1 MLVWRVNRTAASY
14 NPAFEEAALPIRVLP
29 EEVASAIAAGEV
41 VERPASVVKELVEN
55 ALDAEARSI
64 DIQVERGGRERI
76 AVADDGSGIDPDEV
90 ALSLMRH
97 ATSKLETTQ
106 DLTAIRTLGFRGEAL
121 AAIAAVS
128 HLEITSRT
136 KQAEV
141 GVHLSSEAG
150 VAGRPKPVGAP
161 VGTQVQV
168 RNLFFNV
175 PARLKFL
182 KSEDNER
189 RRILGLVTR
198 YALAYPQVRF
208 ELVQEGRRVFQSTG
222 SGEPREVLAAM
233 FGLDLARQVL
243 TLPATEARGVR
254 VGGFISPPSVQRS
267 SRREIT
273 FFVNG
278 RWIQDASLA
287 AAVVQAYH
295 GLLMVGRFP
304 LAVVFLTLP
313 PEDVD
318 VNVHPAKAE
327 VRFREPEVVF
337 SVLQRVVRASLL
349 GQATPPSL
357 DLPAGWGERP
367 WGLGGQAVSPE
378 WQIAHASE
386 AEPLMTG
393 PAQRSLAGA
402 GVPLL
407 RAVGQVGAA
416 YLVAEGPD
424 GLYLIDQHAAHERV
438 LFETLMAAE
447 RSGVRE
453 SQGLLEPV
461 TLELSSAQSIALEP
475 QLGVMQHLGFEIEPF
490 GRDAFRVRAL
500 PALLAGLQPEEAVL
514 AVVEEF
520 EEDESPLEA
529 ETEARLA
536 ARVCKRAAVKAGQV
550 LSMAEQEQLLRD
562 LEACASPRTCP
573 HGRPTMIHLSVES
586 LERQFGRRG

>member
-1 MLVWRVNRTAASY
+1 MAGY
-14 NPAFEEAALPIRVLP
+14 NPSFEEAALTIHLLP

-55 ALDAEARSI
+55 ALDAGARSI

-76 AVADDGSGIDPDEV
+76 TVADDGCGIDPDEV
-90 ALSLMRH
+90 VLALARH

-106 DLTAIRTLGFRGEAL
+106 DLFAIRTLGFRGEAL
-121 AAIAAVS
+121 ASIAAVS
-128 HLEITSRT
+128 HLEITSRIEL
-136 KQAEV
+136 A
-141 GVHLSSEAG
+141 EAG
-150 VAGRPKPVGAP
+150 VQLISEPGVTGTPGPVGAP

-189 RRILGLVTR
+189 RRTLGLVTR

-233 FGLDLARQVL
+233 FGLELARQVL
-243 TLPATEARGVR
+243 SLPATEARGIR
-254 VGGFISPPSVQRS
+254 VAGFISPPSIQRS

-273 FFVNG
+273 LFING
-278 RWIQDASLA
+278 RWVQDSSLA

-327 VRFREPEVVF
+327 VRLREPELVF
-337 SVLQRVVRASLL
+337 SVLQRVVRSTLL
-349 GQATPPSL
+349 GQAAPPSL

-367 WGLGGQAVSPE
+367 WGQGGQAVSPG
-378 WQIAHASE
+378 WLIAHPSE
-386 AEPLMTG
+386 SAPLMTA
-393 PAQRSLAGA
+393 PAQRTLAAA

-447 RSGVRE
+447 RAGVRE

-461 TLELSSAQSIALEP
+461 TVELSPAQSIALEP
-475 QLGVMQHLGFEIEPF
+475 QLGVLQHLGFEIEPF
-490 GRDAFRVRAL
+490 GRGAFRVRAL
-500 PALLAGLQPEEAVL
+500 PALLANLQPEAALL

-520 EEDESPLEA
+520 EEDEAPLEA

-550 LSMAEQEQLLRD
+550 LSLVEQEQLLRD